1 MRVRVRVRTAMPSRA
16 KSHQPQP
23 SQRSPLPLRG
33 IGKVVST
40 KDFHCV
46 MARDYAVFYKVLM
59 QLK

>member
-1 MRVRVRVRTAMPSRA
+1 MPTRV
-16 KSHQPQP
+16 KSHQPQPQP

-33 IGKVVST
+33 IGKVAST

>member
-1 MRVRVRVRTAMPSRA
+1 MPTRVKP
-16 KSHQPQP
+16 HQPQP
-23 SQRSPLPLRG
+23 SQRAALPLRG

-46 MARDYAVFYKVLM
+46 MARDYAGFYKVLM